1 MFSNYL
7 TSLLLL
13 PLVCNIIQVI
23 ILKIDIRLPVLNMN
37 RGDGWGWG
45 RVSRFSKV
53 TRNVHLVK
61 KRRKTFITLFVFE
74 FKTLNY
80 HFKMHFLKVYSDGSV
95 IVIGIHLR

>member
-23 ILKIDIRLPVLNMN
+23 ILKILNNKDIKLPVLNMD

-45 RVSRFSKV
+45 RVSHLSKV
-53 TRNVHLVK
+53 TRYVHVVK
-61 KRRKTFITLFVFE
+61 NKRKNIYNFICV
-74 FKTLNY
+74 
-80 HFKMHFLKVYSDGSV
+80 
-95 IVIGIHLR
+95 